1 MRCWKVPSSRILVSR
16 PMTTAMEPGPV
27 MPGSASGKKAG
38 LLYCALATSETS
50 ALPYSM
56 PWPSR
61 AMIMPPATRMAP

>member
-56 PWPSR
+56 P
-61 AMIMPPATRMAP
+61 